1 MKKVRTILADDH
13 EIFLD
18 GLERTLGEVEE
29 IEIVAKV
36 GRGNDVIHKLETLPL
51 DLLILDV
58 NMPQKDG
65 VEILDYIQKSTLRTK
80 VLVLSYYNDYAL
92 IKKVLNMGIMGYVPK
107 DSGKEELL
115 AAVRSI
121 INGKSYLSDSVK
133 EIMKAREEKKDPYDD
148 FALMYNLTKR
158 EVDVLTEVAREFSTA
173 EIADK
178 LCLSEYT
185 VETYRKSI
193 IRKLA
198 AKNIASLVNFAHR
211 WKLI

>member
-1 MKKVRTILADDH
+1 MNRVRTILADDH

-18 GLERTLGEVEE
+18 GLEKTLCEIEE
-29 IEIVAKV
+29 IDIVAKV
-36 GRGNDVIHKLETLPL
+36 SRGNDVIYKLETISP

-65 VEILDYIQKSTLRTK
+65 VEILSYIQKSSLK
-80 VLVLSYYNDYAL
+80 AKILVLSYYLDYAL

-107 DSGKEELL
+107 DAGKEELH

-121 INGKSYLSDSVK
+121 MDGKPYLPDSVK
-133 EIMKAREEKKDPYDD
+133 EIIKTRESRPDPHDD
-148 FALMYNLTKR
+148 FVSMYNLTKR
-158 EVDVLTEVAREFSTA
+158 EVDILTEVAREFSTA

-198 AKNIASLVNFAHR
+198 AKNIASLVNFAHK

>member
-1 MKKVRTILADDH
+1 VKKVRTLLADDH

-18 GLERTLGEVEE
+18 GLEKTLYEIEE
-29 IEIVAKV
+29 IEIAGKV
-36 GRGNDVIHKLETLPL
+36 SRGNDVIYKLETALIE
-51 DLLILDV
+51 LLILDI

-65 VEILDYIQKSTLRTK
+65 VEILAYIQNSSLKTK

-92 IKKVLNMGIMGYVPK
+92 IKKVMGMGIMGYVPK
-107 DSGKEELL
+107 DSGREELIS
-115 AAVRSI
+115 AVKSVI
-121 INGKSYLSDSVK
+121 SGKQYFSESVRETIEK
-133 EIMKAREEKKDPYDD
+133 REEHKNLHDD
-148 FALMYNLTKR
+148 FTLQYNLTKR
-158 EVDVLTEVAREFSTA
+158 EVEILREVARELTTA

-193 IRKLA
+193 IRKLE